1 MTERTDSDCF
11 KLLIMHNLFLQV
23 ICPTI
28 YITLV
33 YWMTGQP
40 AEGARYV
47 LFGALSTCTGLVAQS
62 MGLLIGAAAT
72 SLQVG
77 SPIADACRK

>member
-1 MTERTDSDCF
+1 
-11 KLLIMHNLFLQV
+11 MHNLFLQV
-23 ICPTI
+23 LCPTI

-77 SPIADACRK
+77 DPIADACPK